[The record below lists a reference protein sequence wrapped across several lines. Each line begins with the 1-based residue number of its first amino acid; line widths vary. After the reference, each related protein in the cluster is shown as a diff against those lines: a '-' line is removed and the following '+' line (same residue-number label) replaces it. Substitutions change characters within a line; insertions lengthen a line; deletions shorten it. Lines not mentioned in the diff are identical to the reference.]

1 MVRESDLI
9 DVWFDSGA
17 MPYAQETLAKLNTPE
32 FGQTADFIAE
42 GVDQTRGWFF
52 TLHAIATMV
61 SDKCAFKRVISNGLV
76 LDKEGNKMSKR
87 LGNAVD
93 PFETLD
99 EYGADPLRWYM
110 LTNAQPWDNLKFDVG
125 GVDEVRRKFFGTL
138 YNTYSF
144 FALYANVDGFD
155 GSESEIPVAE
165 RQEIDRWLISLLNT
179 LVKKSIA
186 AYEDYDFTTA
196 GRLIQDFVCDNL
208 SNWYVRLN
216 RKRFWGGGLTPD
228 KIAAYQTLYEALQT
242 VALLSAPI
250 APFYMDLLWCDLV
263 PGAESVHFEQMPAY
277 NEEYIDTALEERMD
291 LAQLSSSMVLALRR
305 KVNIKVRQPL
315 AKLIIPVLDRSI
327 EEQLEMVK
335 EIILNE
341 VNVKEMEFI
350 HDTTGVITKKIKPN
364 FKTLGKRYGKQMKEI
379 AASFANLSQQT
390 ISNIEKA
397 GEYTLALPS
406 GDVTLSV
413 EDYEITSEDMPGWL
427 VATEGKLTV
436 ALDIT
441 VTDALRREGVA
452 RELIN
457 RIQNLRKESG
467 FEVTDRIKVFIQSNP
482 EIEDS
487 LSDFNSYV
495 CEQTLSKSITLTE
508 NCEDGTP
515 VEWDDGELRISVVK
529 LK

>member
-1 MVRESDLI
+1 
-9 DVWFDSGA
+9 
-17 MPYAQETLAKLNTPE
+17 
-32 FGQTADFIAE
+32 
-42 GVDQTRGWFF
+42 
-52 TLHAIATMV
+52 
-61 SDKCAFKRVISNGLV
+61 
-76 LDKEGNKMSKR
+76 
-87 LGNAVD
+87 
-93 PFETLD
+93 
-99 EYGADPLRWYM
+99 
-110 LTNAQPWDNLKFDVG
+110 
-125 GVDEVRRKFFGTL
+125 VDEVRRKFFGTI

-155 GSESEIPVAE
+155 GSEPEVPVAE

-179 LVKKSIA
+179 LVKNSVA

-228 KIAAYQTLYEALQT
+228 KIAAYQTLYEALKT

-379 AASFANLSQQT
+379 AASFVNLSQET
-390 ISNIEKA
+390 ISEIEKA
-397 GEYTLALPS
+397 GDYTLALPS
-406 GDVTLSV
+406 GDVILSV